1 MLEVPLRFTLDVVLK
16 SISNN
21 FLKTVVDQTP
31 LSYTP
36 PPFPSLYWPF
46 PVAGTQTAFLY
57 DAYSMFKFTLYWTLI
72 CVVGVHMVAA
82 SYACAIQWK
91 NWKVIW
97 VVPIIYLIIGGVEA
111 VIAGSVVGGVLG
123 GVYSAGFFR
132 MSTWIPLSWGVIN
145 AMVLILSSFAIQ
157 GGL

>member
-1 MLEVPLRFTLDVVLK
+1 
-16 SISNN
+16 
-21 FLKTVVDQTP
+21 
-31 LSYTP
+31 
-36 PPFPSLYWPF
+36 
-46 PVAGTQTAFLY
+46 
-57 DAYSMFKFTLYWTLI
+57 MFKFTLYWTLI

>member
-1 MLEVPLRFTLDVVLK
+1 
-16 SISNN
+16 
-21 FLKTVVDQTP
+21 
-31 LSYTP
+31 
-36 PPFPSLYWPF
+36 
-46 PVAGTQTAFLY
+46 
-57 DAYSMFKFTLYWTLI
+57 MFKFTLYWTLI

-97 VVPIIYLIIGGVEA
+97 VVPIIYLIIGGIEA

>member
-1 MLEVPLRFTLDVVLK
+1 MRRH
-16 SISNN
+16 S
-21 FLKTVVDQTP
+21 
-31 LSYTP
+31 SYTP

-72 CVVGVHMVAA
+72 FTLVRSSG
-82 SYACAIQWK
+82 K

>member
-1 MLEVPLRFTLDVVLK
+1 PQTKIR
-16 SISNN
+16 SNN